1 MKVTFDG
8 GAYIRESPSYDKEN
22 PKIGTVDLHD
32 IVTRTPLV
40 DIVVVT
46 HANGLE
52 IEWVNI
58 IGEHA
63 GWVPLTKPDG
73 TPVFTVIDN
82 V

>member
-1 MKVTFDG
+1 M
-8 GAYIRESPSYDKEN
+8 
-22 PKIGTVDLHD
+22 DLD
-32 IVTRTPLV
+32 DVVTRTPLV

-58 IGEHA
+58 MGEYD

-73 TPVFTVIDN
+73 THVFTVIDN